1 MGCRLSKTEKEE
13 ETKDFDKLE
22 EKTSVP
28 QVDPR
33 LPIDA
38 REAFKLKQ
46 SWKGIKR
53 KIEETGVEMFIRL
66 FKTNAN
72 LKYIFAHFS
81 KLETE
86 DDMRENEALEHHA
99 TFVMT
104 TLDEAISN
112 IDNYNYVIDHLHR
125 TGATHQRFIDFSS
138 ENFGKIK
145 EPFLEAVKITLGD
158 RYTDYMANVY
168 TKTIDF
174 ILSALSHGY
183 LDKNQCYELQSTKSP
198 GKNEQPDQVNG
209 VPSSDQSGVPKIEN
223 STKPE

>member
-1 MGCRLSKTEKEE
+1 MKITFYFIFPIFL
-13 ETKDFDKLE
+13 FD
-22 EKTSVP
+22 
-28 QVDPR
+28 
-33 LPIDA
+33 
-38 REAFKLKQ
+38 
-46 SWKGIKR
+46 
-53 KIEETGVEMFIRL
+53 RL

-138 ENFGKIK
+138 ENFGVSSRWGTMVPQGVEFFFFTRWCILYVQCSRRLFKVVVFFSLIAFING
-145 EPFLEAVKITLGD
+145 FLVA
-158 RYTDYMANVY
+158 
-168 TKTIDF
+168 
-174 ILSALSHGY
+174 
-183 LDKNQCYELQSTKSP
+183 
-198 GKNEQPDQVNG
+198 
-209 VPSSDQSGVPKIEN
+209 
-223 STKPE
+223 

>member
-1 MGCRLSKTEKEE
+1 MKITFYFFSPIFL
-13 ETKDFDKLE
+13 FD
-22 EKTSVP
+22 
-28 QVDPR
+28 
-33 LPIDA
+33 
-38 REAFKLKQ
+38 
-46 SWKGIKR
+46 
-53 KIEETGVEMFIRL
+53 RL

-138 ENFGKIK
+138 ENFGVSARWGTMVPQRV
-145 EPFLEAVKITLGD
+145 EFFFLPDDV
-158 RYTDYMANVY
+158 YYMYNVPDVY
-168 TKTIDF
+168 LKLFFFSLVAF
-174 ILSALSHGY
+174 I
-183 LDKNQCYELQSTKSP
+183 
-198 GKNEQPDQVNG
+198 NG
-209 VPSSDQSGVPKIEN
+209 FLVA
-223 STKPE
+223 

>member
-1 MGCRLSKTEKEE
+1 MKITFNFFFPIFL
-13 ETKDFDKLE
+13 FD
-22 EKTSVP
+22 
-28 QVDPR
+28 
-33 LPIDA
+33 
-38 REAFKLKQ
+38 
-46 SWKGIKR
+46 
-53 KIEETGVEMFIRL
+53 RL

-138 ENFGKIK
+138 ENFGVSARWGTMVPQGV
-145 EPFLEAVKITLGD
+145 EFFFLPDDV
-158 RYTDYMANVY
+158 YYMYNVPDVY
-168 TKTIDF
+168 LKLFFFSVVAF
-174 ILSALSHGY
+174 I
-183 LDKNQCYELQSTKSP
+183 
-198 GKNEQPDQVNG
+198 NG
-209 VPSSDQSGVPKIEN
+209 FLVA
-223 STKPE
+223 

>member
-1 MGCRLSKTEKEE
+1 MKITFYFFFPIFL
-13 ETKDFDKLE
+13 FD
-22 EKTSVP
+22 
-28 QVDPR
+28 
-33 LPIDA
+33 
-38 REAFKLKQ
+38 
-46 SWKGIKR
+46 
-53 KIEETGVEMFIRL
+53 RL

-138 ENFGKIK
+138 ENFGVSARWGTMVPQGV
-145 EPFLEAVKITLGD
+145 EFFFLPDDV
-158 RYTDYMANVY
+158 YYMYNVPDVY
-168 TKTIDF
+168 LKLVFFSLIAF
-174 ILSALSHGY
+174 I
-183 LDKNQCYELQSTKSP
+183 
-198 GKNEQPDQVNG
+198 NG
-209 VPSSDQSGVPKIEN
+209 FLVA
-223 STKPE
+223 

>member
-1 MGCRLSKTEKEE
+1 MKITFYFIFPIFL
-13 ETKDFDKLE
+13 FD
-22 EKTSVP
+22 
-28 QVDPR
+28 
-33 LPIDA
+33 
-38 REAFKLKQ
+38 
-46 SWKGIKR
+46 
-53 KIEETGVEMFIRL
+53 RL

-138 ENFGKIK
+138 ENFGVSSRWGTMVPQGV
-145 EPFLEAVKITLGD
+145 E
-158 RYTDYMANVY
+158 
-168 TKTIDF
+168 F
-174 ILSALSHGY
+174 IFFNPMMY
-183 LDKNQCYELQSTKSP
+183 IICTMFQTF
-198 GKNEQPDQVNG
+198 
-209 VPSSDQSGVPKIEN
+209 I
-223 STKPE
+223 

>member
-1 MGCRLSKTEKEE
+1 MKITFYFFFPIFL
-13 ETKDFDKLE
+13 FD
-22 EKTSVP
+22 
-28 QVDPR
+28 
-33 LPIDA
+33 
-38 REAFKLKQ
+38 
-46 SWKGIKR
+46 
-53 KIEETGVEMFIRL
+53 RL

-138 ENFGKIK
+138 ENFGVSARWGTMVPQGVEFFFFTRWCILYVQCSRRLFKVVVF
-145 EPFLEAVKITLGD
+145 FLSD
-158 RYTDYMANVY
+158 RIY
-168 TKTIDF
+168 
-174 ILSALSHGY
+174 
-183 LDKNQCYELQSTKSP
+183 
-198 GKNEQPDQVNG
+198 
-209 VPSSDQSGVPKIEN
+209 
-223 STKPE
+223 

>member
-1 MGCRLSKTEKEE
+1 MKITFYFFFPIFL
-13 ETKDFDKLE
+13 FD
-22 EKTSVP
+22 
-28 QVDPR
+28 
-33 LPIDA
+33 
-38 REAFKLKQ
+38 
-46 SWKGIKR
+46 
-53 KIEETGVEMFIRL
+53 RL

-138 ENFGKIK
+138 ENFGVSARWGTMVPQGV
-145 EPFLEAVKITLGD
+145 EFFFLPDDV
-158 RYTDYMANVY
+158 YYMYNVPDVY
-168 TKTIDF
+168 LKLFFFSLIAF
-174 ILSALSHGY
+174 I
-183 LDKNQCYELQSTKSP
+183 
-198 GKNEQPDQVNG
+198 NG
-209 VPSSDQSGVPKIEN
+209 FLVA
-223 STKPE
+223 

>member
-1 MGCRLSKTEKEE
+1 MKITFYFIFPIFL
-13 ETKDFDKLE
+13 FD
-22 EKTSVP
+22 
-28 QVDPR
+28 
-33 LPIDA
+33 
-38 REAFKLKQ
+38 
-46 SWKGIKR
+46 
-53 KIEETGVEMFIRL
+53 RL

-138 ENFGKIK
+138 ENFGVSARWGTMVPQRV
-145 EPFLEAVKITLGD
+145 EFFFLHDDVYYMYNVPDVYLKLFFFLSD
-158 RYTDYMANVY
+158 RIY
-168 TKTIDF
+168 
-174 ILSALSHGY
+174 
-183 LDKNQCYELQSTKSP
+183 
-198 GKNEQPDQVNG
+198 
-209 VPSSDQSGVPKIEN
+209 
-223 STKPE
+223 

>member
-1 MGCRLSKTEKEE
+1 MKITFYFFPIFL
-13 ETKDFDKLE
+13 FD
-22 EKTSVP
+22 
-28 QVDPR
+28 
-33 LPIDA
+33 
-38 REAFKLKQ
+38 
-46 SWKGIKR
+46 
-53 KIEETGVEMFIRL
+53 RL

-138 ENFGKIK
+138 ENFGVSARWGTMVPQGVEFFFWPDDVYYMYNVPDVYLKLFF
-145 EPFLEAVKITLGD
+145 FL
-158 RYTDYMANVY
+158 
-168 TKTIDF
+168 
-174 ILSALSHGY
+174 
-183 LDKNQCYELQSTKSP
+183 
-198 GKNEQPDQVNG
+198 
-209 VPSSDQSGVPKIEN
+209 SGRIY
-223 STKPE
+223 

>member
-1 MGCRLSKTEKEE
+1 MKITFYFFPIFL
-13 ETKDFDKLE
+13 FD
-22 EKTSVP
+22 
-28 QVDPR
+28 
-33 LPIDA
+33 
-38 REAFKLKQ
+38 
-46 SWKGIKR
+46 
-53 KIEETGVEMFIRL
+53 RL

-138 ENFGKIK
+138 ENFGVSARWGTMVPQGV
-145 EPFLEAVKITLGD
+145 EFFFWPDDV
-158 RYTDYMANVY
+158 YYMYNVP
-168 TKTIDF
+168 DV
-174 ILSALSHGY
+174 Y
-183 LDKNQCYELQSTKSP
+183 LKLFFSL
-198 GKNEQPDQVNG
+198 
-209 VPSSDQSGVPKIEN
+209 
-223 STKPE
+223 

>member
-1 MGCRLSKTEKEE
+1 
-13 ETKDFDKLE
+13 
-22 EKTSVP
+22 
-28 QVDPR
+28 
-33 LPIDA
+33 
-38 REAFKLKQ
+38 
-46 SWKGIKR
+46 
-53 KIEETGVEMFIRL
+53 
-66 FKTNAN
+66 
-72 LKYIFAHFS
+72 
-81 KLETE
+81 
-86 DDMRENEALEHHA
+86 MRENEALEHHA

-198 GKNEQPDQVNG
+198 VT
-209 VPSSDQSGVPKIEN
+209 SSDQQ
-223 STKPE
+223 STKSPGKTNNLIKLTEFRRQTKAAFQKSKIAQNRSKKKK

>member
-1 MGCRLSKTEKEE
+1 MKITFYFIFPIFL
-13 ETKDFDKLE
+13 FD
-22 EKTSVP
+22 
-28 QVDPR
+28 
-33 LPIDA
+33 
-38 REAFKLKQ
+38 
-46 SWKGIKR
+46 
-53 KIEETGVEMFIRL
+53 RL

-138 ENFGKIK
+138 ENFGVSARWGTMVPQGV
-145 EPFLEAVKITLGD
+145 ELFFLPDDV
-158 RYTDYMANVY
+158 YYMYNVPDVY
-168 TKTIDF
+168 LKLF
-174 ILSALSHGY
+174 FFSLWSH
-183 LDKNQCYELQSTKSP
+183 LLTA
-198 GKNEQPDQVNG
+198 
-209 VPSSDQSGVPKIEN
+209 SS
-223 STKPE
+223 

>member
-1 MGCRLSKTEKEE
+1 MKITFYFIFPIFL
-13 ETKDFDKLE
+13 FD
-22 EKTSVP
+22 
-28 QVDPR
+28 
-33 LPIDA
+33 
-38 REAFKLKQ
+38 
-46 SWKGIKR
+46 
-53 KIEETGVEMFIRL
+53 RL

-138 ENFGKIK
+138 ENFGVSSGWGTMVPQGVEFFFFYPMMYIICTM
-145 EPFLEAVKITLGD
+145 FQT
-158 RYTDYMANVY
+158 
-168 TKTIDF
+168 F
-174 ILSALSHGY
+174 I
-183 LDKNQCYELQSTKSP
+183 
-198 GKNEQPDQVNG
+198 
-209 VPSSDQSGVPKIEN
+209 
-223 STKPE
+223 

>member
-1 MGCRLSKTEKEE
+1 MKITFYFFFPIFL
-13 ETKDFDKLE
+13 FD
-22 EKTSVP
+22 
-28 QVDPR
+28 
-33 LPIDA
+33 
-38 REAFKLKQ
+38 
-46 SWKGIKR
+46 
-53 KIEETGVEMFIRL
+53 RL

-138 ENFGKIK
+138 ENFGVSARWGTMVPQGV
-145 EPFLEAVKITLGD
+145 EFFFLPDDV
-158 RYTDYMANVY
+158 YYMYNVPDVY
-168 TKTIDF
+168 LKLF
-174 ILSALSHGY
+174 FFSLWSH
-183 LDKNQCYELQSTKSP
+183 LLTA
-198 GKNEQPDQVNG
+198 
-209 VPSSDQSGVPKIEN
+209 SS
-223 STKPE
+223 

>member
-1 MGCRLSKTEKEE
+1 MKITFYFIFPIFL
-13 ETKDFDKLE
+13 FD
-22 EKTSVP
+22 
-28 QVDPR
+28 
-33 LPIDA
+33 
-38 REAFKLKQ
+38 
-46 SWKGIKR
+46 
-53 KIEETGVEMFIRL
+53 RL

-138 ENFGKIK
+138 ENFGVSARWGTMVPQGV
-145 EPFLEAVKITLGD
+145 EFFFLPDDV
-158 RYTDYMANVY
+158 YYMYNVPDVY
-168 TKTIDF
+168 LKLFFFSLVAF
-174 ILSALSHGY
+174 I
-183 LDKNQCYELQSTKSP
+183 
-198 GKNEQPDQVNG
+198 NG
-209 VPSSDQSGVPKIEN
+209 FLVA
-223 STKPE
+223 

>member
-1 MGCRLSKTEKEE
+1 MKITFYFFFPIFL
-13 ETKDFDKLE
+13 FD
-22 EKTSVP
+22 
-28 QVDPR
+28 
-33 LPIDA
+33 
-38 REAFKLKQ
+38 
-46 SWKGIKR
+46 
-53 KIEETGVEMFIRL
+53 RL

-138 ENFGKIK
+138 ENFGVSARWGTKVPQGV
-145 EPFLEAVKITLGD
+145 EFFFLPDDV
-158 RYTDYMANVY
+158 YYMYNVPDVY
-168 TKTIDF
+168 LKLFFFSLIAF
-174 ILSALSHGY
+174 I
-183 LDKNQCYELQSTKSP
+183 
-198 GKNEQPDQVNG
+198 NG
-209 VPSSDQSGVPKIEN
+209 FLVA
-223 STKPE
+223 

>member
-1 MGCRLSKTEKEE
+1 MKITFYFFFPIFL
-13 ETKDFDKLE
+13 FD
-22 EKTSVP
+22 
-28 QVDPR
+28 
-33 LPIDA
+33 
-38 REAFKLKQ
+38 
-46 SWKGIKR
+46 
-53 KIEETGVEMFIRL
+53 RL

-138 ENFGKIK
+138 ENFGVSARWGTMVPQGVKFF
-145 EPFLEAVKITLGD
+145 FLPDDV
-158 RYTDYMANVY
+158 YYMYNVPDVY
-168 TKTIDF
+168 LKLFFFSLVAF
-174 ILSALSHGY
+174 I
-183 LDKNQCYELQSTKSP
+183 
-198 GKNEQPDQVNG
+198 NG
-209 VPSSDQSGVPKIEN
+209 FLVA
-223 STKPE
+223 